1 MAGRRRENTP
11 DDIVFRCYGLTVRT
25 WQEVGTDEGAGRY
38 RKLSLGS
45 LWEAI
50 AFSMLPSFWY

>member
-1 MAGRRRENTP
+1 MP
-11 DDIVFRCYGLTVRT
+11 DDVVFRCYRLTVRT
-25 WQEVGTDEGAGRY
+25 WQEVGIDEGAGRY

-45 LWEAI
+45 SWEAI